1 MKYAILCQLV
11 MAQDA
16 NAAENIFTPQNAS
29 RQGNGYVGLSC
40 QSLAIMMK
48 DTEAASGL
56 RPGSFSKIELE
67 WQWVR
72 KSSTSKKN

>member
-1 MKYAILCQLV
+1 MKHAILCQLV
-11 MAQDA
+11 MT
-16 NAAENIFTPQNAS
+16 NSSHAAENIFTAQNAS
-29 RQGNGYVGLSC
+29 HQGNGCVGLSC

-48 DTEAASGL
+48 DTRAASGL